1 GGLREAGY
9 GVAVVG
15 LRDDGGPARE
25 RYRGVDVHRLSAR
38 LDDRNVARQLLSY
51 LRFFRLAAVRLTRLH
66 RRRRYATIHVHN
78 LPDFLV
84 FSALIPKLRGVP
96 VVLDLHDLMPEF
108 YRGRFEHP
116 GWMLAWAIALQERL
130 SCRFADLV
138 ITVSEQWRA
147 ALIARGVPEAK
158 CAVVMNVA
166 DERVFAPQP

>member
-1 GGLREAGY
+1 MAGRGEKRARAHGRRRRAHDLGFRMSVRGSLNAPARPKRHLMVLHSYYPRTAPRTQRQAERLVEAGY
-9 GVAVVG
+9 EVDVVC
-15 LRDDGGPARE
+15 LRDVGEPARE

-38 LDDRNVARQLLSY
+38 LDNRNVARQLLSY

-108 YRGRFEHP
+108 YRGR
-116 GWMLAWAIALQERL
+116 
-130 SCRFADLV
+130 
-138 ITVSEQWRA
+138 
-147 ALIARGVPEAK
+147 
-158 CAVVMNVA
+158 
-166 DERVFAPQP
+166 